1 MNVMPRIL
9 TAATAAALVLTLSA
23 CGGDDEPGSSSAT
36 PQPGPI
42 DKLFEDMYA
51 DYNEEDSSAQ
61 QMEIEELTAQC
72 MAEQGFDYTPVDYSS
87 MNGSSA
93 GGDFEEPEEEWGTIE
108 FAKKWGYGATT
119 NPWGGGAAPLPS
131 EDGEAWVDPNQE
143 YIEGMSETEQTAYY
157 AALYGEQPEMTE
169 EEMESYEWSWEDS
182 GCSGWAQHE
191 IYGDTMGGSSDG
203 EFADLEEEMSR
214 MWESSSSDPR
224 MAEIEAEWAA
234 CMSDA
239 GYPNLAKVGDAE
251 TLIYDQTNVIYE
263 DAYSDMGEDS
273 TEEDYQAVEASI
285 QEALAA
291 ITAEEIETA
300 TADFT
305 CREEVKYTQTQQE
318 INLEYQQEF
327 YDAHKDELEAYAES
341 MKSSLG

>member
-1 MNVMPRIL
+1 MNATPRIL
-9 TAATAAALVLTLSA
+9 TAAAAAALVLTLSA
-23 CGGDDEPGSSSAT
+23 CGGGDEPAGSAT
-36 PQPGPI
+36 PEPGPI

-51 DYNEEDSSAQ
+51 DYNEEDANAQ
-61 QMEIEELTAQC
+61 QVEIEELTAQC

-87 MNGSSA
+87 MNGGA
-93 GGDFEEPEEEWGTIE
+93 MGDFEEPEEEWGTIE

-119 NPWGGGAAPLPS
+119 NPWGGGSEPVPV
-131 EDGEAWVDPNQE
+131 EDGAEWVDPNQE
-143 YIEGMSETEQTAYY
+143 YVEAMSETEQQAYY

-169 EEMESYEWSWEDS
+169 EEMEEYVWTWEDS

-191 IYGDTMGGSSDG
+191 IYGDAMGGSPDS
-203 EFADLEEEMSR
+203 EFADLEEEMGR
-214 MWESSSSDPR
+214 MWEASTSDPR

-251 TLIYDQTNVIYE
+251 TIIYDQTNAIYE
-263 DAYSDMGEDS
+263 DAYTDVAPDA
-273 TEEDYQAVEASI
+273 TEEDYRAVEASI
-285 QEALAA
+285 QDALAA

-305 CREEVKYTQTQQE
+305 CREAVKYTETQQE

-327 YDAHKDELEAYAES
+327 YDAHKEELEAYAES
-341 MKSSLG
+341 MKSTRG